1 MKKIVLASTVNA
13 NNEFLSFLDQLFAD
27 IDGLAELEAN
37 IQIAICETFNNAV
50 KHGNRFD
57 PQKKVTCTFDTSE
70 SSYIF
75 TIEDEGEGFDH
86 TTIPDPTLPEN
97 IEKIEGRGVF
107 LTKILADQVEYLD
120 GGRKVIITFSKVN

>member
-75 TIEDEGEGFDH
+75 TIEDEGDGFDH

>member
-13 NNEFLSFLDQLFAD
+13 NNEFLSFLDQLFVD

-37 IQIAICETFNNAV
+37 IQIAICETFNNAA

-75 TIEDEGEGFDH
+75 TIEDEGDGFDH

-120 GGRKVIITFSKVN
+120 GGRKVVITFSKVN

>member
-13 NNEFLSFLDQLFAD
+13 NNEFLSFLDQLFVD

-75 TIEDEGEGFDH
+75 TIEDEGDGFDH

-107 LTKILADQVEYLD
+107 LTKILADQLEYLD
-120 GGRKVIITFSKVN
+120 GGRKVVITFSKVN